1 MLSKCTNP
9 ACSTPF
15 QYLRE
20 GKLFQIAV
28 DPHAQSQIHLVGKM
42 PSHKV
47 EHFWLCGVCATQM
60 TLAYQRGKGVITL
73 PLHPGSARAAMAS

>member
-1 MLSKCTNP
+1 MLSKCANP

-20 GKLFQIAV
+20 GKLFQIEIDSTARGG
-28 DPHAQSQIHLVGKM
+28 IHLLDKL
-42 PSHKV
+42 PSRKV
-47 EHFWLCGVCATQM
+47 EHFWLCGACSALM

-73 PLHPGSARAAMAS
+73 PLSQPVRTAAAS

>member
-1 MLSKCTNP
+1 MLSKCANP

-20 GKLFQIAV
+20 GKLYQIELS
-28 DPHAQSQIHLVGKM
+28 PTEEGGLHLVRRRPGR
-42 PSHKV
+42 KV
-47 EHFWLCGVCATQM
+47 EHFWLCGPCSARM

-73 PLHPGSARAAMAS
+73 PLPGSVRAAVAS